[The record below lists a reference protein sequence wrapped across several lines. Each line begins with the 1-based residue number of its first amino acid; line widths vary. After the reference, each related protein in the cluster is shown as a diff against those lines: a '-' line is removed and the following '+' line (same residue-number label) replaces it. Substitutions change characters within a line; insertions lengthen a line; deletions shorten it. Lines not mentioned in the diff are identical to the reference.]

1 MLRGLNA
8 ATLRRQTGNLLDR
21 AGLKRWAVRHLLYH
35 PAWLAVLRR
44 ANSWRWPQ
52 IDLLVILWPPAQ
64 EFFDAIQ
71 ADIAGKYRVLE
82 SRDLTARADTYD
94 EFIKRLYAIDFA
106 DPRKIALK
114 LDALNRP
121 PLNLRVLCVR
131 IPRPDMEP
139 QDALNRVRC
148 RQVGDMKDALRLN
161 YRDRIPGYVYDL
173 IIHSTEADHQNR
185 AVRTLLDRYTDH
197 DK

>member
-8 ATLRRQTGNLLDR
+8 TSLRRQTGNLLDR
-21 AGLKRWAVRHLLYH
+21 AGLKHWAVRHLLYH
-35 PAWLAVLRR
+35 PAWLSVLRR
-44 ANSWRWPQ
+44 VNRWRWPH

-64 EFFDAIQ
+64 DIFDTIQ
-71 ADIAGKYRVLE
+71 DDIADKYQVLE
-82 SRDLTARADTYD
+82 SWDLAAHADTF
-94 EFIKRLYAIDFA
+94 ESFIKQLYAIDFA

-114 LDALNRP
+114 LEALNRP

-131 IPRPDMEP
+131 IPRPDMVP

-148 RQVGDMKDALRLN
+148 RQVGDMKDALRLS

-173 IIHSTEADHQNR
+173 IIHSTEADHQNC
-185 AVRTLLDRYTDH
+185 AVRTLLDQYTDH
-197 DK
+197 D